1 MKKISFDQN
10 IKLKKKEKKLAEIIA
25 LPIALILI
33 ILFYIIKIT
42 AKGLYKVKMQL
53 TKLSIVLFVLYSLFS
68 FFQQVAYAPE
78 ADASGPYTPKYT
90 IELPMDVKPDLEL
103 RKTILSLV
111 AIEFGE
117 DQVKPFD
124 LLVMN
129 ESGWNPSATNKN
141 GGACG
146 LFQALPCSKMKS
158 MNIEDQIAFGFSYIK
173 SRYGTPEKAWDFWQ
187 SRVQIDGKDVGNWY

>member
-78 ADASGPYTPKYT
+78 ADASEYHVIAQPVTEKDRITNY
-90 IELPMDVKPDLEL
+90 IHEV
-103 RKTILSLV
+103 
-111 AIEFGE
+111 FGE
-117 DQVKPFD
+117 DAPLAFKV
-124 LLVMN
+124 LSCENSAMN
-129 ESGWNPSATNKN
+129 PQAVNTAGNVPAGSRDIGVFQINEYWQKTQGKFLFNWKINVEIAHQLFEEN
-141 GGACG
+141 GKSFRLWTCG
-146 LFQALPCSKMKS
+146 RKL
-158 MNIEDQIAFGFSYIK
+158 NI
-173 SRYGTPEKAWDFWQ
+173 
-187 SRVQIDGKDVGNWY
+187 